1 MFLKRNYF
9 DRATACNATHMIAK
23 AFFVRHSVRLSM
35 ASAVTPSEKSSI
47 ITNRK
52 STTVYALS
60 KWARDEHR
68 TLSPSPPNGGSKMQ
82 SVQSLNMKLQY
93 LRNGTR

>member
-9 DRATACNATHMIAK
+9 DRATACNATQMIAK

-60 KWARDEHR
+60 NEPEMNIVRCPQAPQMVAQKCK
-68 TLSPSPPNGGSKMQ
+68 LSK
-82 SVQSLNMKLQY
+82 V
-93 LRNGTR
+93 